1 MEPTET
7 EIACFESGIK
17 LGSLYHQFIGSPI
30 SENNINSLA
39 TAIENSIKNQPYCSD
54 VSVIIDEKKVDS
66 SIDGMFGY
74 TELKGDMMSVTVG
87 IEYENTKVIA
97 KIREENG
104 YPLMFIESIDKTND
118 TAERNG

>member
-1 MEPTET
+1 MDLLKYLT
-7 EIACFESGIK
+7 IFLI
-17 LGSLYHQFIGSPI
+17 I
-30 SENNINSLA
+30 
-39 TAIENSIKNQPYCSD
+39 TAIGVLYDKYSHL
-54 VSVIIDEKKVDS
+54 IIDEKKIAS

>member
-1 MEPTET
+1 MEPNET

-54 VSVIIDEKKVDS
+54 VSVVIDEKKVAR
-66 SIDGMFGY
+66 SIDKMFGY

-87 IEYENTKVIA
+87 IEYENIEVIA

-104 YPLMFIESIDKTND
+104 YPLMFIESINKTNCI
-118 TAERNG
+118 TE